1 MISQKSAHFNKK
13 MNTPSLKLPEAIL
26 SSDRQQATGNRQ
38 QATGNRQQATGNRQQ
53 ATGNRQQATG
63 NRQQAIIL
71 IF

>member
-1 MISQKSAHFNKK
+1 MKVSEKSYFLGKTPTQKMPTAFFV
-13 MNTPSLKLPEAIL
+13 PDP
-26 SSDRQQATGNRQ
+26 GNRQ

-63 NRQQAIIL
+63 NRQQAIIH

>member
-1 MISQKSAHFNKK
+1 MKTAEAGQKSTNR
-13 MNTPSLKLPEAIL
+13 NSSLKLPLAIL
-26 SSDRQQATGNRQ
+26 SSDPGNRQ

-63 NRQQAIIL
+63 NIIL